1 MVRNTEMG
9 TLKLACG
16 RGPWRKR
23 GGSLVTVE
31 GRRKDCLTL
40 GGQDSCDSKSRC
52 GWGLTG
58 WWARVGIGG
67 RHFWSLHLGGG
78 RKMVRSTP
86 SLATRG
92 DLSETGV
99 CMCLILADVVFCGD
113 RKYLKQFFIILVPDL
128 AFAQICIYLSSMC
141 SMTKLAL
148 PIFKTCNLSPP
159 LKIT

>member
-16 RGPWRKR
+16 RGPWRK
-23 GGSLVTVE
+23 GGASLVTVE
-31 GRRKDCLTL
+31 RRRKNCLTL

-58 WWARVGIGG
+58 WWTRIGIGG

-86 SLATRG
+86 ALATRG

-99 CMCLILADVVFCGD
+99 CVCLILADVVFCGNISNN
-113 RKYLKQFFIILVPDL
+113 FFYYSCPW
-128 AFAQICIYLSSMC
+128 FSICTDTHLS
-141 SMTKLAL
+141 
-148 PIFKTCNLSPP
+148 FQYVQYN
-159 LKIT
+159 KIGFTNFQDM